1 MATQTLA
8 NADAILKDLYVGPI
22 IEQMNQKTI
31 LLDALE
37 RDSDHIA
44 FQGRRAVIPVHK
56 GRNRGRRSISDGGTL
71 APAGTQQ
78 YLDADIP
85 IRFNQYS
92 IEVTDAAA
100 KATKGNDG
108 AFIALLKSES
118 EGVGNDMRK
127 DMNRQFFGLGNGVLA
142 KAKKTSTGT
151 TLEVQNEAE
160 LQYIFPGDIIDV
172 LVESTGATTNGVV
185 NAEVTEIKV
194 SESKIT
200 LSKALSA
207 ELAAETYAIYIHENR
222 NQESD
227 GLRNIT
233 ESSRTLHSIN
243 SATAGNQF
251 WNGQSVKAGTSV
263 SATAVAGEPLFMN
276 LADKVGATGNGDV
289 ELYITT
295 RGIKRR
301 LAESYASTKR
311 FNDNKA
317 VEVHGGYTSVFVNEI
332 PVVSDDDCP
341 KQFAFGM
348 NKSALKIVELT
359 PPEWLEQN
367 GQILFLKNAGT
378 GINAAVWQGYWIWYA
393 ALGALAPN
401 RVGRIEFAQDDAPSS
416 VG

>member
-71 APAGTQQ
+71 PSAGTQQ

-85 IRFNQYS
+85 IRFNSYS

-142 KAKKTSTGT
+142 KAKKTSTST

-185 NAEVTEIKV
+185 GAEVTEIKV
-194 SESKIT
+194 SESKII

-233 ESSRTLHSIN
+233 ESNRTLHSIN

-295 RGIKRR
+295 RGVKRR

-317 VEVHGGYTSVFVNEI
+317 VEVHGGYTAVFVNEI

-393 ALGALAPN
+393 ALGCLAAN

-416 VG
+416 NG